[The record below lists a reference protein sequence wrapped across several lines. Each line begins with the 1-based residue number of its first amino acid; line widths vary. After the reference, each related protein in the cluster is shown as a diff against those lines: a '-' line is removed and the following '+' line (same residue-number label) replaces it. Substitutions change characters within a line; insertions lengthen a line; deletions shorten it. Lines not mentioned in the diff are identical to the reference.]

1 MHIGETIYR
10 LRTEAGLSQ
19 SDLAE
24 ALACFREAYG
34 YEVKKNGEDS
44 EMAQKLLQYI
54 SVVES

>member
-24 ALACFREAYG
+24 ALGVSRQ
-34 YEVKKNGEDS
+34 S
-44 EMAQKLLQYI
+44 I
-54 SVVES
+54 SKWETGISQS